1 MATVKPET
9 NQAAAAIYLGYWAL
23 PSYVLATQ
31 PGPLPVGSW
40 RCFAGPVQH
49 LRGGPLISNLTRE
62 PCIRNA
68 HAAQDRRGPLPVGSW
83 GCFAGPVQHLRGGPL
98 ISNLT
103 REPCIRSAH
112 AAQDRQ
118 NTVGPEKGRRR
129 REKGGAPEGGRPLK
143 RGALCVGGGRRRPSK
158 GAARP

>member
-1 MATVKPET
+1 MATVELET

-62 PCIRNA
+62 PCIR
-68 HAAQDRRGPLPVGSW
+68 
-83 GCFAGPVQHLRGGPL
+83 
-98 ISNLT
+98 
-103 REPCIRSAH
+103 SAH

-118 NTVGPEKGRRR
+118 NTVGPEKGRRL
-129 REKGGAPEGGRPLK
+129 RERGGVPEGGRPLK
-143 RGALCVGGGRRRPSK
+143 RGTLCVGGGLRRPSK